1 MYLGYQNGKIK
12 FYTETKL
19 DTALYN
25 IDKVEETQ
33 DEYVFD
39 GEEYVLKDEAWEEKQ
54 AKKERERL
62 DKLSMTRGDVFEALI
77 LARGLTKPQIR
88 AMIENAELDAMTKAL
103 YLNRFDE
110 APSFFRGHPVFDFIG
125 NMLNIT
131 STQMD
136 DFFETKDYH
145 YLTNITLKIN
155 ATPENA
161 IVTINGKE
169 TKEFSTP
176 YQPNL
181 QLPVTY
187 SVVCEGYATKEDE
200 IVLTE
205 NTVLGV
211 VLDEVTEPEQPT
223 EPTTEENSVVE
234 KATLAHS
241 TVRENDADE

>member
-1 MYLGYQNGKIK
+1 MEVKAQLEKPYTEEQRIQFIVDFNHKLGYEIK
-12 FYTETKL
+12 ETETSLEAWGYTE
-19 DTALYN
+19 
-25 IDKVEETQ
+25 
-33 DEYVFD
+33 
-39 GEEYVLKDEAWEEKQ
+39 EEKQ
-54 AKKERERL
+54 EQERERL
-62 DKLSMTRGDVFEALI
+62 NNLSMTRGDVFEALI

-88 AMIENAELDAMTKAL
+88 AMIENAELDDITKAL

-110 APSFFRGHPVFDFIG
+110 ALSFFRGHPVFDFIG

-155 ATPENA
+155 ATPSEA
-161 IVTINGKE
+161 VVTINGVE

-187 SVVCEGYATKEDE
+187 SVACEGYVTKEDE

-205 NTVLGV
+205 NTVLDV
-211 VLDEVTEPEQPT
+211 VLDEVTE
-223 EPTTEENSVVE
+223 
-234 KATLAHS
+234 
-241 TVRENDADE
+241 

>member
-1 MYLGYQNGKIK
+1 MEIK
-12 FYTETKL
+12 SELLKPYTESEKVDFIVEQNHKNGYTIKETE
-19 DTALYN
+19 TAL
-25 IDKVEETQ
+25 
-33 DEYVFD
+33 
-39 GEEYVLKDEAWEEKQ
+39 EAWGYTEEEKQ
-54 AKKERERL
+54 EQKRERL

-88 AMIENAELDAMTKAL
+88 AMIENAELDTMTKAL

-110 APSFFRGHPVFDFIG
+110 ALSFFRGHPVFDFIG

-145 YLTNITLKIN
+145 YLTDITLKIN
-155 ATPENA
+155 ATPSEA
-161 IVTINGKE
+161 IVTINGKT

-181 QLPVTY
+181 QLPITY
-187 SVVCEGYATKEDE
+187 SVACEGYATKEDE

-205 NTVLGV
+205 NTVLDV
-211 VLDEVTEPEQPT
+211 VL
-223 EPTTEENSVVE
+223 E
-234 KATLAHS
+234 KEI
-241 TVRENDADE
+241 VK

>member
-77 LARGLTKPQIR
+77 LAKGLTKPQIR
-88 AMIENAELDAMTKAL
+88 AMIEQAELDAMTKAL

-110 APSFFRGHPVFDFIG
+110 ALSFFRGHPVFDFIG

-136 DFFETKDYH
+136 DFFEEKAKGNQDAYK

-155 ATPENA
+155 TTPSEA
-161 IVTINGKE
+161 VVTINGVE

-187 SVVCEGYATKEDE
+187 SVTCEGYATKADE
-200 IVLTE
+200 IMLTE
-205 NTVLGV
+205 NTVLDV
-211 VLDEVTEPEQPT
+211 VL
-223 EPTTEENSVVE
+223 EEEIV
-234 KATLAHS
+234 K
-241 TVRENDADE
+241 

>member
-1 MYLGYQNGKIK
+1 MFYIQQNEKIVLFDEDK
-12 FYTETKL
+12 QKL
-19 DTALYN
+19 QDTIAFMPQYEGLE
-25 IDKVEETQ
+25 IKEVEEG
-33 DEYVFD
+33 YVICDF
-39 GEEYVLKDEAWEEKQ
+39 ELMTIEEKE
-54 AKKERERL
+54 AKETQKERERL
-62 DKLSMTRGDVFEALI
+62 DNLSMTRGDVFEALI

-88 AMIENAELDAMTKAL
+88 AMIEQAELDKITKAL

-110 APSFFRGHPVFDFIG
+110 ALDFYRGFPAFD
-125 NMLNIT
+125 MLGQALGVT
-131 STQMD
+131 PKQLD

-161 IVTINGKE
+161 VVTINGKA

-187 SVVCEGYATKEDE
+187 SVACEGYATKEDE

-205 NTVLGV
+205 NTVL
-211 VLDEVTEPEQPT
+211 EVTLEEEQQAM
-223 EPTTEENSVVE
+223 S
-234 KATLAHS
+234 
-241 TVRENDADE
+241 

>member
-33 DEYVFD
+33 EEYIFD

-54 AKKERERL
+54 AQKERERL
-62 DKLSMTRGDVFEALI
+62 DNLSMTRGDVFEALI

-88 AMIENAELDAMTKAL
+88 AMLENAELDTMTKAL

-110 APSFFRGHPVFDFIG
+110 ALSFFRGHPVFDFIG

-136 DFFETKDYH
+136 DFFEEKAKGNQDAYK
-145 YLTNITLKIN
+145 YLTNCKFILN
-155 ATPENA
+155 VTPENA
-161 IVTINGKE
+161 TVIINNVE
-169 TKEFSTP
+169 QSSIE
-176 YQPNL
+176 
-181 QLPVTY
+181 LP
-187 SVVCEGYATKEDE
+187 YATNIE
-200 IVLTE
+200 IVVKATGYKSYSNSFILTE
-205 NTVLGV
+205 NKTTQINL
-211 VLDEVTEPEQPT
+211 EKIEITENQE
-223 EPTTEENSVVE
+223 
-234 KATLAHS
+234 
-241 TVRENDADE
+241 

>member
-1 MYLGYQNGKIK
+1 MFYIQQDEKIVLVDENLERLQNTIAIMPQYEGLEIQETQEGYVI
-12 FYTETKL
+12 
-19 DTALYN
+19 YN
-25 IDKVEETQ
+25 NELMTVEEM
-33 DEYVFD
+33 
-39 GEEYVLKDEAWEEKQ
+39 EAKQ
-54 AKKERERL
+54 AQQERERL

-88 AMIENAELDAMTKAL
+88 AMIEQAELDTITKAL

-110 APSFFRGHPVFDFIG
+110 ALSFFRGHPVFDFIG

-145 YLTNITLKIN
+145 YLTDITLKIN
-155 ATPENA
+155 ATPSEA
-161 IVTINGKE
+161 IVTINGKT

-187 SVVCEGYATKEDE
+187 NVSCDGYATKEDE

-205 NTVLGV
+205 NTVLDV
-211 VLDEVTEPEQPT
+211 VLDEVTEPAEVET
-223 EPTTEENSVVE
+223 LVVE
-234 KATLAHS
+234 ES
-241 TVRENDADE
+241 SESV

>member
-62 DKLSMTRGDVFEALI
+62 DGLKMTRGDVFEALI
-77 LARGLTKPQIR
+77 LAKGLTKPQIR
-88 AMIENAELDAMTKAL
+88 AMIEQAELDAMTKAL

-110 APSFFRGHPVFDFIG
+110 ALSFFRGHPVFDFIG

-136 DFFETKDYH
+136 DFFEEKAKGNQDAYK

-155 ATPENA
+155 ATPTNA
-161 IVTINGKE
+161 IVTINGKT

-187 SVVCEGYATKEDE
+187 SVACEGYATKEDE

-205 NTVLGV
+205 NTVLDV
-211 VLDEVTEPEQPT
+211 VLDEVTE
-223 EPTTEENSVVE
+223 
-234 KATLAHS
+234 
-241 TVRENDADE
+241 